1 MFVCKVSLHF
11 FIGYSFNIKTHTA
24 SIIITHYSL
33 FFDRQEV
40 NMTVQKTQRNPLNL
54 MLLLLIVLGILNII
68 LAYKLFTK
76 PAQTNEPVVLS
87 ETISVSTNPKDT
99 SILTLVSSYTPD
111 INADGISDQ
120 IDLLT
125 TATKDEAGEIQW
137 DDGQNW
143 TMIAHI
149 NNDEY
154 LLFDAY
160 VQLGQLIPYI
170 YTAGEN
176 NAFHIALMQPG
187 SASLTLSDYQFNHEK
202 NQFEKRIIFNPQNV
216 NLLN

>member
-1 MFVCKVSLHF
+1 M
-11 FIGYSFNIKTHTA
+11 A
-24 SIIITHYSL
+24 
-33 FFDRQEV
+33 
-40 NMTVQKTQRNPLNL
+40 VQKTQKNSFNL
-54 MLLLLIVLGILNII
+54 MLLLLIVLGILNLI
-68 LAYKLFTK
+68 LAYKLFMK
-76 PAQTNEPVVLS
+76 PTPTNEPVVLT
-87 ETISVSTNPKDT
+87 EMVSVSTNPKDT
-99 SILTLVSSYTPD
+99 SNLTLISSYTPD
-111 INADGISDQ
+111 INADGVSDQ

-125 TATKDEAGEIQW
+125 TAKKDEAGEIQW

-143 TMIAHI
+143 TLVAHI

-187 SASLTLSDYQFNHEK
+187 SASITLSDYQFNRENK
-202 NQFEKRIIFNPQNV
+202 QFEKRIIFNPQNV